1 MTGGVGIQALA
12 VVAILVPSLLEV
24 VAAVSAVPLAI
35 LIVVAVVT
43 VPVSLPLRIFTD
55 FFRGLVVGVKALS
68 VEKRG
73 ILRNPQAKLLRAFQ
87 KGFQRSN
94 KKMSGVKF

>member
-24 VAAVSAVPLAI
+24 VAAVPAVPLAI

-43 VPVSLPLRIFTD
+43 VPVSLPIGFFTD
-55 FFRGLVVGVKALS
+55 FFRGLVVGVKALA
-68 VEKRG
+68 VQKG
-73 ILRNPQAKLLRAFQ
+73 DLRNPQAKLLQAFQ
-87 KGFQRSN
+87 IGFQRSN